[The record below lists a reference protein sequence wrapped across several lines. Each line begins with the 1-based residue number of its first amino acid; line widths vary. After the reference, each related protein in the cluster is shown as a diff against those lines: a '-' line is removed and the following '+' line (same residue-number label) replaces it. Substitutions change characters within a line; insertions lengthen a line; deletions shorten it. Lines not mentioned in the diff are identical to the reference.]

1 MINMTYSELKRKYM
15 LHEITKEKYE
25 HRKEELI
32 YKLFTLY
39 EESIIDKEIL
49 RARINILNK

>member
-15 LHEITKEKYE
+15 LHEITKEEYE
-25 HRKEELI
+25 HGKEELI

>member
-1 MINMTYSELKRKYM
+1 MMNITYSELKRKYM
-15 LHEITKEKYE
+15 LHEITKEEYE

-39 EESIIDKEIL
+39 EEFIIDKEIL
-49 RARINILNK
+49 RARINILNE